1 MKEVCKSVSWNC
13 PLYCECRKPI
23 TWGLDWKEVLMMEK
37 REGMGEWDVGI
48 GLTGKP
54 SMTCL
59 LMLHKNYDNNVMQPG
74 RKKYINTCGYTVHW
88 EG

>member
-1 MKEVCKSVSWNC
+1 MQEVCKSVSWNC
-13 PLYCECRKPI
+13 PSYCECRQPI
-23 TWGLDWKEVLMMEK
+23 TWGLDWKEVLIKEK

-59 LMLHKNYDNNVMQPG
+59 LMLHKKNDNNVMQTAG
-74 RKKYINTCGYTVHW
+74 MKHA
-88 EG
+88 EGSISIHVGM

>member
-1 MKEVCKSVSWNC
+1 M
-13 PLYCECRKPI
+13 YCECRKPI

-74 RKKYINTCGYTVHW
+74 RKEVSQYMWVYSSLGRLTIHW